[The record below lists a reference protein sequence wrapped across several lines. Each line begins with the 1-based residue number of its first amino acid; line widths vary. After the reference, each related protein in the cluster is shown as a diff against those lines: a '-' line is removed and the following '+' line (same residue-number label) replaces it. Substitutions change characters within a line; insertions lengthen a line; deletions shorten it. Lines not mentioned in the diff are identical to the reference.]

1 MYVVCTHA
9 IRTYVSMGACTY
21 CDGDGIT
28 SVFQPFSSSYL
39 QVCMW
44 SGGSEWVSA
53 YMYVCMYILCMVQ
66 SCFKVSSSVR
76 TLHTAITQ
84 VSEVL

>member
-1 MYVVCTHA
+1 MYLWELVHIAMVMA
-9 IRTYVSMGACTY
+9 
-21 CDGDGIT
+21 
-28 SVFQPFSSSYL
+28 L
-39 QVCMW
+39 QVSLNLFPRLICKFVRMW

>member
-1 MYVVCTHA
+1 MYLWELVRIAMVMA
-9 IRTYVSMGACTY
+9 LQVSVNLVT
-21 CDGDGIT
+21 
-28 SVFQPFSSSYL
+28 FSSSYL